1 MSIQCFRFP
10 LDFIQNCPCQK
21 ETLKHMLFSFLF
33 FSQNITFH
41 VDVNNRFTL
50 FTKLAS
56 TSFMGSR
63 LSCKYVKVW
72 FKKGC
77 MQDSNS

>member
-1 MSIQCFRFP
+1 
-10 LDFIQNCPCQK
+10 
-21 ETLKHMLFSFLF
+21 MLFSFLF

-41 VDVNNRFTL
+41 VEVNNRFTL